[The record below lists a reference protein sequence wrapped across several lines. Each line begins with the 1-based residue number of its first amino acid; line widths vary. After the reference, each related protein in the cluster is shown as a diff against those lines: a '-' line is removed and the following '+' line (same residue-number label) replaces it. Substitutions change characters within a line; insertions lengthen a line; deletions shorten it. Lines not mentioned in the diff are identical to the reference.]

1 MTFLEQINK
10 EFDVKEVDIREYSP
24 LTLAFIGDCVFD
36 LIIRSIVVERAN
48 QSPEKLHRKKSN
60 IVKASTQS
68 AMAIALSEAGVFD
81 EKESDIYRRGRNA
94 KSYSSAKN
102 ASIADYRKATG
113 IEAVMGYLYLTGN
126 SERAVELTKKGLEL
140 VGLSI

>member
-60 IVKASTQS
+60 IVKASAQS
-68 AMAIALSEAGVFD
+68 AMAVALSEAGVFD

-126 SERAVELTKKGLEL
+126 SERAVELTKRGLEL

>member
-68 AMAIALSEAGVFD
+68 AMAVALSEAGVFD